1 MDTNLFIIFSTG
13 LLTGGLTCLAVQGGL
28 LASMLAQQE
37 EERLEE
43 GGPKKGNAL
52 PIIYFLAAKLLAYSV
67 LGFLLG
73 LLGSVMELSL
83 TASLVLQFAV
93 IIFML
98 GTAGNLLNLHPVF
111 RYFVIQPPRFL
122 TKLVR
127 SQSKSRSIFAP
138 IILGAFTVFI
148 PCGTTQAMMAL
159 SISSGSPF
167 LGLAIMFA
175 FVLGTT
181 PLFFGLGYFM
191 TKLGDALQKK
201 FYKFAAV
208 AIIILALWSLNGA
221 LVLAGAPNFENIY
234 NSLTKPSYMV
244 EPIPASPAGG
254 PGSTG
259 ARDNVEVNNNPTIY
273 ITSSGYSPRL
283 LAVEAGA
290 NVKIKL
296 VNNDGYSCA
305 QSFMIPSMNLRAS
318 IPPGVTKYVEF
329 TAPIEPGKISFMC
342 SMGMYRG
349 TINVVEATNN

>member
-1 MDTNLFIIFSTG
+1 METNLFIIFSTG

-52 PIIYFLAAKLLAYSV
+52 PIIYFLIAKLVAYSI

-73 LLGSVMELSL
+73 LLGSVLELSI

-98 GTAGNLLNLHPVF
+98 GTAGNLLNLHPIF

-138 IILGAFTVFI
+138 VLLGAFTVFI

-167 LGLAIMFA
+167 LGSAIMFA
-175 FVLGTT
+175 FILGTT
-181 PLFFGLGYFM
+181 PVFFILGYFV

-208 AIIILALWSLNGA
+208 AIIILSLWSLNGA
-221 LVLAGAPNFENIY
+221 FALAGAPNFTSIY
-234 NSLTKPSYMV
+234 NSLTKPTQNYLV
-244 EPIPASPAGG
+244 EPIPGEQGVNNSGESVVA
-254 PGSTG
+254 
-259 ARDNVEVNNNPTIY
+259 EINNNPTIE
-273 ITSSGYSPRL
+273 ISSYGYTPKIL
-283 LAVEAGA
+283 TVQAGA
-290 NVKIKL
+290 KVRIKL

-305 QSFMIPSMNLRAS
+305 QTFTIPSLNLRAS
-318 IPPGVTKYVEF
+318 VSPGSTKYLEF
-329 TAPIEPGKISFMC
+329 TAPTEVGTISFMC

-349 TINVVEATNN
+349 TINVVETTNN

>member
-1 MDTNLFIIFSTG
+1 MYTNLFIIFSTG

-43 GGPKKGNAL
+43 GGPRKGNVL
-52 PIIYFLAAKLLAYSV
+52 PIIYFLAAKLVAYSI
-67 LGFLLG
+67 LGFFLG
-73 LLGSVMELSL
+73 LLGSVLELSI

-98 GTAGNLLNLHPVF
+98 GTAGNLLNLHPFF
-111 RYFVIQPPRFL
+111 RYFIIQPPRFL

-138 IILGAFTVFI
+138 VLLGAFTILI

-159 SISSGSPF
+159 AISSGNSF
-167 LGLAIMFA
+167 QGFAIMFA
-175 FVLGTT
+175 FILGTIPT
-181 PLFFGLGYFM
+181 FFLLGYFM

-221 LVLAGAPNFENIY
+221 LALAGVKNFTSIF
-234 NSLTKPSYMV
+234 NSLTTPNYLV
-244 EPIPASPAGG
+244 EPIPGSGGVGTPAD
-254 PGSTG
+254 SK
-259 ARDNVEVNNNPTIY
+259 ADNNPTIY
-273 ITSSGYSPRL
+273 ITSSGYSPRTL
-283 LAVEAGA
+283 TVEAGA
-290 NVKIKL
+290 NVKLKL
-296 VNNDGYSCA
+296 VNEDGYSCA
-305 QSFMIPSMNLRAS
+305 QSLVIPSLNLRAS
-318 IPPGVTKYVEF
+318 IPPGVTKYLEF
-329 TAPIEPGKISFMC
+329 TAPLELGKIPFMC

-349 TINVVEATNN
+349 TINVVAATSN

>member
-1 MDTNLFIIFSTG
+1 MNTNLFIIFTTG

-52 PIIYFLAAKLLAYSV
+52 PIIYFLAAKLIAYSV

-73 LLGSVMELSL
+73 LLGSVLELSV

-98 GTAGNLLNLHPVF
+98 GTAGNLLNLHPFF

-138 IILGAFTVFI
+138 VLLGAFTILV

-159 SISSGSPF
+159 AISSGNPF
-167 LGLAIMFA
+167 LGFAIMFA
-175 FVLGTT
+175 FILGTI
-181 PLFFGLGYFM
+181 PIFFALGYFM

-208 AIIILALWSLNGA
+208 AIIVLALWSLNGA
-221 LVLAGAPNFENIY
+221 LALAGVKNFTSIF
-234 NSLTKPSYMV
+234 NSLTTPNYLV
-244 EPIPASPAGG
+244 EPIP
-254 PGSTG
+254 GSGDTG
-259 ARDNVEVNNNPTIY
+259 VAVDDKADNNPTIY
-273 ITSSGYSPRL
+273 ITSSGYSPRTL
-283 LAVEAGA
+283 TVEAGA
-290 NVKIKL
+290 KVKVKL
-296 VNNDGYSCA
+296 VNEDGYSCA
-305 QSFMIPSMNLRAS
+305 QSLVIPSLNLRAS
-318 IPPGVTKYVEF
+318 IPPGVTKYLEF
-329 TAPIEPGKISFMC
+329 TAPAKTGAIPFMC

-349 TINVVEATNN
+349 TINVVEVTNN

>member
-1 MDTNLFIIFSTG
+1 METNLLIIFSTG

-73 LLGSVMELSL
+73 LLGSVMELSI

-93 IIFML
+93 IIFMF
-98 GTAGNLLNLHPVF
+98 GTAGNLLNLHPFF

-138 IILGAFTVFI
+138 VILGAFTVFI
-148 PCGTTQAMMAL
+148 PCGATQAMMAL
-159 SISSGSPF
+159 SISSGNPF
-167 LGLAIMFA
+167 VGLSIMSA

-181 PLFFGLGYFM
+181 PIFFGLGYFM

-208 AIIILALWSLNGA
+208 AIVVLALWSLNGA
-221 LVLAGAPNFENIY
+221 LTLAGLKNFTTIY
-234 NSLTKPSYMV
+234 DSLTTPNYLV
-244 EPIPASPAGG
+244 EPIPGEKDDIKA
-254 PGSTG
+254 
-259 ARDNVEVNNNPTIY
+259 NNNPTIY
-273 ITSSGYSPRL
+273 ITSSGYSPRNL
-283 LAVEAGA
+283 TVEAGA
-290 NVKIKL
+290 RVKIKL
-296 VNNDGYSCA
+296 VNEDGYSCA
-305 QSFMIPSMNLRAS
+305 QSLMIPSLNLRSS
-318 IPPGVTKYVEF
+318 IPPGVTKYLEF
-329 TAPIEPGKISFMC
+329 TAPNEPGKIPFMC

-349 TINVVEATNN
+349 IINVVDSAGK